1 MQKKEIKNLLIKLPN
16 KVNRIIKSIDQNGL
30 GIVFIVD
37 SKKKLIGSISDGDI
51 RRYYLKKKNYQKMLN
66 GILVL

>member
-37 SKKKLIGSISDGDI
+37 L
-51 RRYYLKKKNYQKMLN
+51 QKSLLDLYPME
-66 GILVL
+66 I